1 MKFTITLFALSFLL
15 TGCGKHSQD
24 VAFSHKMIGSWTD
37 EPSSPGSMETRTD
50 GSFLVTTPKATTF
63 GGAWHIEDGFLVL
76 VVTNAPIQTK
86 HWKIMSIDDHKMIFR
101 PDASHTN
108 LATIYRK

>member
-1 MKFTITLFALSFLL
+1 MKFTITLFVLSFLL
-15 TGCGKHSQD
+15 IGCGKHSQD

-37 EPSSPGSMETRTD
+37 EPSLHDSMEVRTD
-50 GSFLVTTPKATTF
+50 GSFLVTTPQATTF